1 MTTNEN
7 ERQRQQVVT
16 TKTIPHPTIRSSFRS
31 SELIRDNDTIRNNQI
46 LLLLSHGL
54 GSSTILNNQLLVT
67 PERNK
72 GNNTTTILN

>member
-46 LLLLSHGL
+46 LLLSHGL